1 MLNINTN
8 FTTQDKIIKAKVLLQ
23 NENPFFAYI
32 LSQMKIIN
40 DDKIC
45 SDDKPMGVDKNGN
58 LFYQEKFVSNIE
70 LNILK
75 SILCHEALHVAL
87 RHLERL
93 GIKERLTWN
102 IATDISINNMLVQN
116 GFKMLKGF
124 LVPEGNEI
132 RLDEFNVIITDISS
146 KTANEIYQILNSK
159 MKQQQKSPMRFD
171 SHLDSDEDGVQQP
184 QNGKDWEQ
192 IIVEAWTHS
201 QMKGHLPNGMKRIID
216 SIVKS
221 KVNWKALLQQYV
233 MRELPIDWNWNYPSK
248 RSISTGFYLP
258 SVLRENIEIVV
269 TIDTSGS
276 ISDKVIKQFL
286 SEVVAIGKSSEHL
299 KATVLVGDTEIQE
312 IIPVENGNIKKLLNA
327 EFKGG
332 GGTDHIPFYKWVKE
346 NKPNCKVMV
355 NLTDGYTD
363 FPEGDLIHNSI
374 WVLTK
379 DVDVPFGSKI
389 VIEGD

>member
-146 KTANEIYQILNSK
+146 KNANEIYQILNSK
-159 MKQQQKSPMRFD
+159 MKQQQ
-171 SHLDSDEDGVQQP
+171 Q
-184 QNGKDWEQ
+184 
-192 IIVEAWTHS
+192 
-201 QMKGHLPNGMKRIID
+201 
-216 SIVKS
+216 
-221 KVNWKALLQQYV
+221 KAL
-233 MRELPIDWNWNYPSK
+233 
-248 RSISTGFYLP
+248 
-258 SVLRENIEIVV
+258 
-269 TIDTSGS
+269 
-276 ISDKVIKQFL
+276 
-286 SEVVAIGKSSEHL
+286 
-299 KATVLVGDTEIQE
+299 
-312 IIPVENGNIKKLLNA
+312 
-327 EFKGG
+327 
-332 GGTDHIPFYKWVKE
+332 
-346 NKPNCKVMV
+346 
-355 NLTDGYTD
+355 
-363 FPEGDLIHNSI
+363 
-374 WVLTK
+374 
-379 DVDVPFGSKI
+379 KI
-389 VIEGD
+389 LY